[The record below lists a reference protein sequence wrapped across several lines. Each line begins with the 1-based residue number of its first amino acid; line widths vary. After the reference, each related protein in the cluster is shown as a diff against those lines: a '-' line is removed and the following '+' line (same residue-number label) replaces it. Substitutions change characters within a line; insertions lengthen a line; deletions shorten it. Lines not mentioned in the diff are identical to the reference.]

1 MINGAIDNFN
11 GGYERMKKKS
21 SVIAKLIIPVAVL
34 GCIAIMI
41 AGVSLYSMTAV
52 QKESNQISG
61 EGVRATICMDEIN
74 LAFANTQKLTLALC
88 AEPSKDLYEYV
99 ASQLTE
105 YQSNVDSYEKELL
118 AMDHYF
124 TADDIQLM
132 NETFDLLTEAQGTTV
147 ELMQTAM
154 AGDSAAAVAKANS
167 VMTEW
172 SDTIAVNMDTL
183 ISRNDEL
190 VKQNI
195 QEQKDLYNQNMI
207 LSLIL
212 LAISFVAFVMVVV
225 VIIKTVVKPLRKQT
239 SELTEIID
247 EIKGGHGDLTKRVT
261 VKSMDEIGQS
271 SIGINHFIETLQ
283 NIMSNIISNSNV
295 LDGVVGNVASSVAA
309 SSDNANDISAIM
321 EELSAT
327 MEEVSATTNSV
338 SENTTA
344 AEGKVQKMADQTK
357 VMSQYAQ
364 DMKKRATELEHTATE
379 NMNNTNEM
387 IGEITTEMN
396 QALENS
402 KSVEKVAQL
411 TADILNISSQ
421 TNLLALNASIEA
433 ARAGEAGKGF
443 AVVADEIRQ
452 LADSSRETANN
463 IQTINEQVIE
473 AVQGLVVSSE
483 KIVGYINENILPDY
497 RAFVQ
502 GGQQYNDDATH
513 IDNTMAEY
521 ASEAQDILA
530 TMMEMTEAI
539 EGISRAVEESANGV
553 TDAATNI
560 DSLVQSMSTVNGQM
574 EENSTVAKNLKE
586 ESAAFACV

>member
-1 MINGAIDNFN
+1 
-11 GGYERMKKKS
+11 MKKKS

-212 LAISFVAFVMVVV
+212 LAISFVAFAMVVV

-387 IGEITTEMN
+387 IGEITTAMN

-411 TADILNISSQ
+411 TADILSISSQ

-521 ASEAQDILA
+521 AGEAQDILA

>member
-1 MINGAIDNFN
+1 
-11 GGYERMKKKS
+11 MKKKS

-212 LAISFVAFVMVVV
+212 LAISFVAFAMVVV

-411 TADILNISSQ
+411 TADILSISSQ

-521 ASEAQDILA
+521 AGEAQDILA

-560 DSLVQSMSTVNGQM
+560 DSLVQYMSTVNGQM

>member
-1 MINGAIDNFN
+1 
-11 GGYERMKKKS
+11 MKKKS

-118 AMDHYF
+118 AMEHYF

-321 EELSAT
+321 EGLSAT

-379 NMNNTNEM
+379 NMNSTNEM

-411 TADILNISSQ
+411 TADILSISSQ

-521 ASEAQDILA
+521 AGEAQDILA

>member
-1 MINGAIDNFN
+1 
-11 GGYERMKKKS
+11 MKKKS

-411 TADILNISSQ
+411 TADILSISSQ

-521 ASEAQDILA
+521 AGEAQDILA

-539 EGISRAVEESANGV
+539 EGISRAVEESENGV

>member
-1 MINGAIDNFN
+1 
-11 GGYERMKKKS
+11 MKKKS

-379 NMNNTNEM
+379 NMNSANEM

-411 TADILNISSQ
+411 TADILSISSQ

-521 ASEAQDILA
+521 AGEAQDILA

>member
-1 MINGAIDNFN
+1 
-11 GGYERMKKKS
+11 MKKKS

>member
-1 MINGAIDNFN
+1 
-11 GGYERMKKKS
+11 MKKKS

-379 NMNNTNEM
+379 NMNSTNEM

-411 TADILNISSQ
+411 TADILSISSQ

-521 ASEAQDILA
+521 AGEAQDILA

-539 EGISRAVEESANGV
+539 EGISRAVEEAADGV

>member
-1 MINGAIDNFN
+1 
-11 GGYERMKKKS
+11 MKKKS

-132 NETFDLLTEAQGTTV
+132 NETFDLLTEAQGTAV

-379 NMNNTNEM
+379 NMNSTNEM

-411 TADILNISSQ
+411 TADILSISSQ

-586 ESAAFACV
+586 ESAAFASV

>member
-1 MINGAIDNFN
+1 
-11 GGYERMKKKS
+11 MKKKS

-132 NETFDLLTEAQGTTV
+132 NETFDLLTEAHGTTV

-212 LAISFVAFVMVVV
+212 LAISFVAFAMVVV

-411 TADILNISSQ
+411 TADILSISSQ

-521 ASEAQDILA
+521 AGEAQDILA

>member
-1 MINGAIDNFN
+1 
-11 GGYERMKKKS
+11 MKKKS

-271 SIGINHFIETLQ
+271 SIGINHFMETLQ

-521 ASEAQDILA
+521 AGEAQDILA

-586 ESAAFACV
+586 ESATFACV

>member
-1 MINGAIDNFN
+1 
-11 GGYERMKKKS
+11 MKKKS

-521 ASEAQDILA
+521 AGEAQDILA

-560 DSLVQSMSTVNGQM
+560 DSLVQFMSTVNGQM

>member
-1 MINGAIDNFN
+1 
-11 GGYERMKKKS
+11 MKKKS

-411 TADILNISSQ
+411 TADILSISSQ

-521 ASEAQDILA
+521 AGEAQDILA

-586 ESAAFACV
+586 ESAVFACV

>member
-1 MINGAIDNFN
+1 
-11 GGYERMKKKS
+11 MKKKS

-41 AGVSLYSMTAV
+41 AGVSLYFMTAV

-212 LAISFVAFVMVVV
+212 LAISFVAFAMVVV

-411 TADILNISSQ
+411 TADILSISSQ

-521 ASEAQDILA
+521 AGEAQDILA

>member
-1 MINGAIDNFN
+1 
-11 GGYERMKKKS
+11 MKKKS

-190 VKQNI
+190 VKQTI

-379 NMNNTNEM
+379 NMNSTNEM

-411 TADILNISSQ
+411 TADILSISSQ

-521 ASEAQDILA
+521 AGEAQDILA

-586 ESAAFACV
+586 ESAAFASV

>member
-1 MINGAIDNFN
+1 
-11 GGYERMKKKS
+11 MKKKS

-212 LAISFVAFVMVVV
+212 LAISFVAFAMVVV

-411 TADILNISSQ
+411 TADILSISSQ

-433 ARAGEAGKGF
+433 ARAGEARKGF

-521 ASEAQDILA
+521 AGEAQDILA

>member
-1 MINGAIDNFN
+1 
-11 GGYERMKKKS
+11 MKKKS

-212 LAISFVAFVMVVV
+212 LAISFVAFAMVVV

-521 ASEAQDILA
+521 AGEAQDILA

-586 ESAAFACV
+586 ESATFACV

>member
-1 MINGAIDNFN
+1 
-11 GGYERMKKKS
+11 MKKKS

-172 SDTIAVNMDTL
+172 SDTIAVNVDTL

-379 NMNNTNEM
+379 NMNSTNEM

-411 TADILNISSQ
+411 TADILSISSQ

-521 ASEAQDILA
+521 AGEAQDILA

>member
-1 MINGAIDNFN
+1 
-11 GGYERMKKKS
+11 MKKKS

-411 TADILNISSQ
+411 TADILSISSQ

-586 ESAAFACV
+586 ESAAFASV

>member
-1 MINGAIDNFN
+1 
-11 GGYERMKKKS
+11 MKKKS

-212 LAISFVAFVMVVV
+212 LAISFVAFAMVVV

-411 TADILNISSQ
+411 TADILSISSQ

-560 DSLVQSMSTVNGQM
+560 DFLVQSMSTVNGQM

>member
-1 MINGAIDNFN
+1 
-11 GGYERMKKKS
+11 MKKKS

-309 SSDNANDISAIM
+309 SSDNANANDISAIM

-521 ASEAQDILA
+521 AGEAQDILA

>member
-1 MINGAIDNFN
+1 
-11 GGYERMKKKS
+11 MKKKS
-21 SVIAKLIIPVAVL
+21 SVIAKLIILVAVL

-411 TADILNISSQ
+411 TADILSISSQ

-521 ASEAQDILA
+521 AGEAQDILA

>member
-1 MINGAIDNFN
+1 
-11 GGYERMKKKS
+11 MKKKS

-379 NMNNTNEM
+379 NMNNTNEI

-521 ASEAQDILA
+521 AGEAQDILA

-586 ESAAFACV
+586 ESATFACV

>member
-1 MINGAIDNFN
+1 
-11 GGYERMKKKS
+11 MKKKS

-402 KSVEKVAQL
+402 KSVEKIAQL

-521 ASEAQDILA
+521 AGEAQDILA

>member
-1 MINGAIDNFN
+1 
-11 GGYERMKKKS
+11 MKKKS

-41 AGVSLYSMTAV
+41 VGVSLYSMTAV

-379 NMNNTNEM
+379 NMNSTNEM

-411 TADILNISSQ
+411 TADILSISSQ

-560 DSLVQSMSTVNGQM
+560 DFLVQSMSTVNGQM

>member
-1 MINGAIDNFN
+1 
-11 GGYERMKKKS
+11 MKKKS

-344 AEGKVQKMADQTK
+344 AEGKGQKMADQTK

-521 ASEAQDILA
+521 AGEAQDILA

-586 ESAAFACV
+586 ESATFACV

>member
-1 MINGAIDNFN
+1 
-11 GGYERMKKKS
+11 MKKKS

-321 EELSAT
+321 EELSAS

-521 ASEAQDILA
+521 AGEAQDILA

>member
-1 MINGAIDNFN
+1 
-11 GGYERMKKKS
+11 MKKKS

-118 AMDHYF
+118 AMEHYF

-344 AEGKVQKMADQTK
+344 AEVKVQKMADQTK

>member
-1 MINGAIDNFN
+1 
-11 GGYERMKKKS
+11 MKKKS

-212 LAISFVAFVMVVV
+212 LAISFVAFAMVVV

-411 TADILNISSQ
+411 TADILSISSQ

-521 ASEAQDILA
+521 AGEAQDILA

-586 ESAAFACV
+586 ESAAFASV

>member
-1 MINGAIDNFN
+1 
-11 GGYERMKKKS
+11 MKKKS

-586 ESAAFACV
+586 ESAAFASV

>member
-1 MINGAIDNFN
+1 
-11 GGYERMKKKS
+11 MKKKS

-247 EIKGGHGDLTKRVT
+247 EIKGGPGDLTKRVT

-411 TADILNISSQ
+411 TADILSISSQ

-521 ASEAQDILA
+521 AGEAQDILA

>member
-1 MINGAIDNFN
+1 
-11 GGYERMKKKS
+11 MKKKS

-212 LAISFVAFVMVVV
+212 LAISFVAFAMVVV

-411 TADILNISSQ
+411 TADILSISSQ

-452 LADSSRETANN
+452 LAASSRETANN

-521 ASEAQDILA
+521 AGEAQDILA

>member
-1 MINGAIDNFN
+1 
-11 GGYERMKKKS
+11 MKKKS

-379 NMNNTNEM
+379 NMNSTNEM

-411 TADILNISSQ
+411 TADILSISSQ

-539 EGISRAVEESANGV
+539 DGISRAVEESANGV

-560 DSLVQSMSTVNGQM
+560 DFLVQSMSTVNGQM

>member
-1 MINGAIDNFN
+1 
-11 GGYERMKKKS
+11 MKKKS

-147 ELMQTAM
+147 ELMQTTM

-521 ASEAQDILA
+521 AGEAQDILA

>member
-1 MINGAIDNFN
+1 
-11 GGYERMKKKS
+11 MKKKS

-379 NMNNTNEM
+379 NMNSTNEM

-411 TADILNISSQ
+411 TADILSISSQ

-502 GGQQYNDDATH
+502 GGQQYNDDAPH

-560 DSLVQSMSTVNGQM
+560 DFLVQSMSTVNGQM

>member
-1 MINGAIDNFN
+1 
-11 GGYERMKKKS
+11 MKKKS

-364 DMKKRATELEHTATE
+364 DMKKRATGLEHTATE
-379 NMNNTNEM
+379 NMNSTNEM

-411 TADILNISSQ
+411 TADILSISSQ

-560 DSLVQSMSTVNGQM
+560 DFLVQSMSTVNGQM